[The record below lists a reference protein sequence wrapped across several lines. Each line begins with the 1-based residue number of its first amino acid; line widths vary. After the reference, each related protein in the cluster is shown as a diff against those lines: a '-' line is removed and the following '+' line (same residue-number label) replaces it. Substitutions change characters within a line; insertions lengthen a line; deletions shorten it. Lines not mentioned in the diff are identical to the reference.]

1 MYIYMSLQRV
11 VRISIFVVVK
21 VEVVFFIVGVNIV
34 VFIVHVIFVYA

>member
-1 MYIYMSLQRV
+1 MSLQRV